1 MQMTGR
7 DPIPRDEGMSY
18 EEMRL
23 HTDII
28 LRAGELADAL
38 EKRTSSSSDHL
49 YSISDPRY
57 LELVSIPD
65 TLLYSEEPENLRR
78 VDIHV
83 VIYKGSDAQYYST
96 FSMNF
101 YFSDAIHEGS
111 EADSDDPR
119 VRTYTL
125 ELSDEEY
132 LLYNN
137 NRDAQPTKESAEN
150 VSKLLAK
157 ILFPSHDPLQSDYRN
172 LGNLDR
178 VREVCDRLDDV
189 DYVDS
194 IIEKVFEFAQKRV
207 LITTTSNGKL
217 LSCQIIDS
225 PDNAGVQKDLTVKL
239 NTFFS
244 ETDYFELTPDSIV
257 GLIAGEEDISHFLT
271 VIHAI
276 RREIG
281 LEEELVDGDELT
293 SVLDDAAFNNSRD
306 LGSSPAIDN
315 DDQL

>member
-1 MQMTGR
+1 MTGR
-7 DPIPRDEGMSY
+7 DPMPRDEGMSY

-38 EKRTSSSSDHL
+38 EKRTSSSSDHT
-49 YSISDPRY
+49 YSVSDPRF
-57 LELVSIPD
+57 LELLDLPD
-65 TLLYSEEPENLRR
+65 RMLYSESPSDLRK
-78 VDIHV
+78 VDIRA
-83 VIYKGSDAQYYST
+83 VIYKGSDQKYYST
-96 FSMNF
+96 FSMDF
-101 YFSDAIHEGS
+101 HFSDAIQES
-111 EADSDDPR
+111 TTIRADNPA
-119 VRTYTL
+119 VRTYTI
-125 ELSDEEY
+125 ELSDEKY

-137 NRDAQPTKESAEN
+137 DRGTQPTKERPED
-150 VSKLLAK
+150 VSKLVAR
-157 ILFPSHDPLQSDYRN
+157 ILFPAHDPLHSDYRN
-172 LGNLDR
+172 LGNIDR
-178 VREVCDRLDDV
+178 IREVCARLDDAEH
-189 DYVDS
+189 VDS
-194 IIEKVFEFAQKRV
+194 VIEKVFEFAQKRV
-207 LITTTSNGKL
+207 LITKTSNGKL

-225 PDNAGVQKDLTVKL
+225 PDPSGVQKDLTVKL

-244 ETDYFELTPDSIV
+244 ETEYFELTPDNIV
-257 GLIAGEEDISHFLT
+257 GLIAGEVDISHFLT

-293 SVLDDAAFNNSRD
+293 SVIDDTAFNNSRD